1 MKIVV
6 IIPTYN
12 EAKNIAPLIDA
23 LQQVFAGI
31 VGHDLGILVVD
42 DTSPDGTGQIV
53 REKMEDTANLHLV
66 TGRKNGL
73 GDAYIR
79 GMTHAIDQL
88 GAEAVVE
95 MDADFS
101 HDPGDLP
108 RLIREMDAG
117 ADFVIGSR
125 YVPGGSIPAEWSFG
139 RKMNSKFGNIFAR
152 YIAGMHR
159 VKDCTAGFRV
169 VRSWVVR
176 EIELQTLR
184 VKGYAFQIALLNRA
198 MKAGAVVKEVPV
210 DFVDRK
216 QGETKLGIFDIVEFI
231 VNAWWIRLLNSVTFI
246 KFLLVGA
253 SGVLVNL
260 GMFALLI
267 SLGVNKYVA
276 SPVAI
281 ELSIISNFLL
291 NNRFTFNGR
300 ALRRS
305 FAVKG
310 MRFNAVS
317 LLSLTIS
324 YSFFI
329 VLNMLMPRV
338 NPIVPQAL
346 SIIPATLMN
355 YFLNVYWTFGE
366 RAKAAEKSD
375 ERAPSFHVE

>member
-12 EAKNIAPLIDA
+12 EAQNIAPLIDA

-31 VGHDLGILVVD
+31 VGHDLDILVVD

-53 REKMEDTANLHLV
+53 REKMKDSANLHLV

-79 GMTHAIDQL
+79 GMTHALEQL

-101 HDPGDLP
+101 HDPSDLP
-108 RLIREMDAG
+108 RLIEALDAG

-125 YVPGGSIPAEWSFG
+125 YVPGGSIPEEWGIG

-198 MKAGAVVKEVPV
+198 MKAGAVVKEIPV

-216 QGETKLGIFDIVEFI
+216 QGETKLGIFDILEFI
-231 VNAWWIRLLNSVTFI
+231 VNAWWIRLLNSVTFM

-267 SLGVNKYVA
+267 SIGVNKYVA

-300 ALRRS
+300 ALKRS

-310 MRFNAVS
+310 MRFNVVS
-317 LLSLTIS
+317 LLSLSIS

-329 VLNMLMPRV
+329 ALNMLMPRV

-346 SIIPATLMN
+346 SILPATLMN

-366 RAKAAEKSD
+366 RAKTAEKI
-375 ERAPSFHVE
+375 R